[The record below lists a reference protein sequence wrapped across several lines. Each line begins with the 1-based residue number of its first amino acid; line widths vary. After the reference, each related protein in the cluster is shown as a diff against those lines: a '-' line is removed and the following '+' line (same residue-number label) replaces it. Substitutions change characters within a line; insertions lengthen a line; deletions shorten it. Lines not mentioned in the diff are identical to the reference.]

1 MPMGGIGL
9 YYVYLVQCRDQ
20 SLYCGYTTDL
30 QQRIQTH
37 NRGEGAKYTK
47 SRLPVT
53 LVYHEEFEEKS
64 AALRRECAIKRL
76 TRQDKLALIASS
88 DIE

>member
-1 MPMGGIGL
+1 M
-9 YYVYLVQCRDQ
+9 YYVYLLRCCDQ

-30 QQRIQTH
+30 QQRLQTH

-76 TRQDKLALIASS
+76 TRQEKLALIASS
-88 DIE
+88 NL